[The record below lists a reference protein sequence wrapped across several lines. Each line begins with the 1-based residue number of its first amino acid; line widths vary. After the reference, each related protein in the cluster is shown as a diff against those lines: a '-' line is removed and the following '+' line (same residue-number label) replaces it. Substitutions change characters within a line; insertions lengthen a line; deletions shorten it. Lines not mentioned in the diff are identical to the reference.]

1 MSENFSPLDEKVF
14 EIIEKISKVLEDSI
28 NDRNQRLKFYE
39 KNRNIIL
46 LYLLF
51 LAYLFFQILPLPIN
65 TLKIFNPEKL
75 YLLEN
80 LNTNIMYST
89 ISLSP
94 IDTYFQILN
103 YISLLLIILI
113 FKMLFYTNRHRNR
126 FNIFMSFLGFIS
138 SIIAVYFYLSG
149 NKDILLIKNSF
160 YPDSATGFFINRT
173 VSAIFLLFCLIS
185 SFELFKEK
193 DIKKLNYRDNYF
205 LKIYLRLFI
214 IFITLGII
222 TSFSRIANFL
232 LLITVLYYLFYNIYS
247 NKDKSFNYLILFVII
262 FDIAIL
268 GIYFGSS
275 HIIDRFSFL
284 KEEFASVNYDYT
296 ILSRLVI
303 AQFSLNEIKNFIFF
317 GYGAGAY
324 EYLFQLKFI
333 NMGNNFANHAHS
345 DIIEFFGEFGLL
357 GFTILSI
364 CIVKILL
371 KIYSINCLNFILISF
386 LIIILAFDFSFHIP
400 LIQVLFVL
408 YFSLNKNLFS

>member
-1 MSENFSPLDEKVF
+1 MKQLLL
-14 EIIEKISKVLEDSI
+14 KILKKYSKITYRQI
-28 NDRNQRLKFYE
+28 NMHISQNKFYHYIFFFFLSIYLIF
-39 KNRNIIL
+39 NGGNSNLFIL
-46 LYLLF
+46 

-80 LNTNIMYST
+80 LNPNIMYST

-185 SFELFKEK
+185 SFELFREK

-247 NKDKSFNYLILFVII
+247 
-262 FDIAIL
+262 
-268 GIYFGSS
+268 
-275 HIIDRFSFL
+275 
-284 KEEFASVNYDYT
+284 
-296 ILSRLVI
+296 
-303 AQFSLNEIKNFIFF
+303 
-317 GYGAGAY
+317 
-324 EYLFQLKFI
+324 
-333 NMGNNFANHAHS
+333 
-345 DIIEFFGEFGLL
+345 
-357 GFTILSI
+357 
-364 CIVKILL
+364 
-371 KIYSINCLNFILISF
+371 
-386 LIIILAFDFSFHIP
+386 
-400 LIQVLFVL
+400 
-408 YFSLNKNLFS
+408 